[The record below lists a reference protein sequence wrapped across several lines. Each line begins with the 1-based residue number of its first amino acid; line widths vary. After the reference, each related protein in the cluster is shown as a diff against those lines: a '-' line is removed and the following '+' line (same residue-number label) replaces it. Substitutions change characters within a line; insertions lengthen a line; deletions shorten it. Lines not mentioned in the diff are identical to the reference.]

1 MHGIHFGSPGDLP
14 DFMQKLAEDRHFAMD
29 FWALNGA
36 LSSREGGQLS
46 DEQMLSIIVEGVAG
60 REIRDSD
67 GDLKKLVGDLTSL
80 LAGVDIQRP
89 PEQSDA
95 GKIPISSPPKRA
107 PFTDVTRDESGGAF
121 AAPPEVPHPLGEALS
136 RLEQNNR
143 ELKQYLTNID
153 RRMSRIEPHLEELT
167 SKVSS
172 VSSTT
177 SSTTEPVHEHEQRPL
192 HEHREEEPILRSL
205 ERTQENP
212 TRLVLEPAPP
222 PRGGSFARE
231 EDDDDPSIPIPLEG
245 YAQGRSHRS
254 VVVFAVLALLVVG
267 GIVVQQRYGA
277 SLWERYGPSLRERYS
292 SVLQQMRGGSAGKVE
307 VRSTDQNTV
316 DGSAPAAAIA
326 DTNHGDKAATPP
338 VAPSASTPQPP
349 SSQPP
354 KIESSSTPEQT
365 AAPVEPQAVDGRSR
379 QRSRRQMMLNDAAAA
394 EAADDAS
401 QNASSAS
408 GEAPINVAPAVMEA
422 NLISSRVPVYPEAAK
437 AERIEGPVIV
447 QAIISKDGM
456 VNRVYAIQGD
466 RLLREAAS
474 DAVRKRRYKP
484 YLLNGR
490 PVEVATTVTVDFK
503 LNR

>member
-1 MHGIHFGSPGDLP
+1 MHGVPFGSPGDLP
-14 DFMQKLAEDRHFAMD
+14 GFMRKLAEDRHFAMD

-67 GDLKKLVGDLTSL
+67 GDLKKVVDDLTSL

-95 GKIPISSPPKRA
+95 RKIPISPPPR
-107 PFTDVTRDESGGAF
+107 RDPASGVIREEFGEAH
-121 AAPPEVPHPLGEALS
+121 AGTPEVPHPLGEALS

-172 VSSTT
+172 VSSTA
-177 SSTTEPVHEHEQRPL
+177 SSTTEPVHEQRPV
-192 HEHREEEPILRSL
+192 HEHRGEEPILRPL

-231 EDDDDPSIPIPLEG
+231 EDDDDPSIPIPLES

-267 GIVVQQRYGA
+267 GIFVQQRYGA
-277 SLWERYGPSLRERYS
+277 SLWERYGSSLRERYGS
-292 SVLQQMRGGSAGKVE
+292 LLQQMHGGSAEKVE
-307 VRSTDQNTV
+307 VSSTDQNPV
-316 DGSAPAAAIA
+316 GGSVPAAAIG
-326 DTNHGDKAATPP
+326 DTSHGDKDATPP
-338 VAPSASTPQPP
+338 VPPSASTPQPN
-349 SSQPP
+349 SQPP
-354 KIESSSTPEQT
+354 KIESSSTPGH
-365 AAPVEPQAVDGRSR
+365 AAAAVEPQAVDSTSRS
-379 QRSRRQMMLNDAAAA
+379 RSRRQMMLNRAAAA
-394 EAADDAS
+394 EAADDAAG
-401 QNASSAS
+401 NASSAS

-437 AERIEGPVIV
+437 AERIEGPVTV
-447 QAIISKDGM
+447 HAIISKDGT
-456 VNRVYAIQGD
+456 VNRVYAIEGD

-490 PVEVATTVTVDFK
+490 PVDVATTVTVDFK